1 MMKEVRLGSLIEF
14 QRGYDLTHSN
24 MKGETYPVV
33 GSTSVIGFHDDYKAS
48 DGIVIGRSGS
58 VGKPQ
63 LIRGPYWPHNTVLFS
78 TTLKGND
85 LNYMYYLIEN
95 LGLDRMKTGSNIPTL
110 NRNDL
115 YPLKIK
121 AETDPSIQKEL
132 VKPLVLIDSQI
143 ANNNAIIS
151 ELESLAKD
159 IYNYWFVQFDFPD
172 ENGRPY
178 KSSGGKMVWNE
189 ELKREIPKGWKSSSF
204 NEFISSCK
212 NGDWGSD
219 SRGDNSDIAV
229 NCFRGADFPTISKDH
244 RMTAPLRY
252 IKNKSKDRLLNQ
264 GDLIVEISGGSPTQS
279 TGRVGYVNSELLSR
293 SQYPMVCSNFCKAF
307 SPINVEYT
315 YWLYN
320 TWEML
325 YEIGA
330 MFNYESKT
338 TGIKNLMFDD
348 LTKSLK
354 IAAPSLDVVS
364 RFHRVVGPLYS
375 MIQKLLKESE
385 ELASLRDWL
394 LPMLMNGQ
402 VKIRT
407 EGDKID

>member
-1 MMKEVRLGSLIEF
+1 MMKEVSLGSLIEF

-151 ELESLAKD
+151 KLESLAKA
-159 IYNYWFVQFDFPD
+159 IYNYWFIQFDFPD
-172 ENGRPY
+172 ENGKPY
-178 KSSGGKMVWNE
+178 KSSGGKMVRNE
-189 ELKREIPKGWKSSSF
+189 ELKREIPEGWAVSTYGKCISSINTGLNPRDNFKLNTGGKIKYLTVKNLTTNGTVDFSSCDTIDESARAIVHKRSDIKIGDVLFASISPLGRCFIITEDPVDWDINESVFSIRPNDANMTSSF
-204 NEFISSCK
+204 LYMSFTSDLFVKRAEGSSV
-212 NGDWGSD
+212 GSVFKGI
-219 SRGDNSDIAV
+219 RI
-229 NCFRGADFPTISKDH
+229 
-244 RMTAPLRY
+244 
-252 IKNKSKDRLLNQ
+252 
-264 GDLIVEISGGSPTQS
+264 
-279 TGRVGYVNSELLSR
+279 SELQGLE
-293 SQYPMVCSNFCKAF
+293 MVLPPKQILDSFNNVVMKLFEMKANAF
-307 SPINVEYT
+307 KDN
-315 YWLYN
+315 
-320 TWEML
+320 
-325 YEIGA
+325 
-330 MFNYESKT
+330 
-338 TGIKNLMFDD
+338 
-348 LTKSLK
+348 
-354 IAAPSLDVVS
+354 
-364 RFHRVVGPLYS
+364 R
-375 MIQKLLKESE
+375 
-385 ELASLRDWL
+385 ELESLRDFL

-402 VKIRT
+402 VKIRK
-407 EGDKID
+407 ESNKID

>member
-1 MMKEVRLGSLIEF
+1 MMKEVSLGSLIEF

-151 ELESLAKD
+151 KLESLAKA
-159 IYNYWFVQFDFPD
+159 IYNYWFIQFDFPD
-172 ENGRPY
+172 ENGKPY
-178 KSSGGKMVWNE
+178 KSSGGKMVRNE
-189 ELKREIPKGWKSSSF
+189 ELKREIPEGWAVSTYGKCISSINTGLNPRDNFKLNTGGKIKYLTVKNLTTNGTVDFSSCDTIDESARAIVHKRSDIKIGDVLFASISPLGRCFIITEDPVDWDINESVFSIRPNDANMTSSF
-204 NEFISSCK
+204 LYMSFTSDLFVKRAEGSSV
-212 NGDWGSD
+212 GSVFKGI
-219 SRGDNSDIAV
+219 RI
-229 NCFRGADFPTISKDH
+229 
-244 RMTAPLRY
+244 
-252 IKNKSKDRLLNQ
+252 
-264 GDLIVEISGGSPTQS
+264 
-279 TGRVGYVNSELLSR
+279 SELQGLE
-293 SQYPMVCSNFCKAF
+293 MVLPPKQILDSFNNVVMKLFEMKENAF
-307 SPINVEYT
+307 
-315 YWLYN
+315 
-320 TWEML
+320 
-325 YEIGA
+325 
-330 MFNYESKT
+330 
-338 TGIKNLMFDD
+338 
-348 LTKSLK
+348 
-354 IAAPSLDVVS
+354 
-364 RFHRVVGPLYS
+364 
-375 MIQKLLKESE
+375 KENR
-385 ELASLRDWL
+385 ELESLRDFL

-402 VKIRT
+402 VKIRK
-407 EGDKID
+407 ESNKID